1 MIRMGSVSVLLAVLL
16 CGLATSAFAAEEK
29 MTREDYV
36 AKLAEYTQGEQQANA
51 EIVELDAQIGA
62 LQGQLS
68 ELDADIASLDESILR
83 SVGAASNAAVA
94 TFGSQLDGL
103 LGQLEGLMALASE
116 ELYMHHRM
124 ELDDIAAQLEELKQ
138 NKIAAL
144 PEMATKLSRIEDMLG
159 QLQSRGLYDL
169 TQFDYT
175 VEKGDHLWGIAGKE
189 TVYSDPYMW
198 PRIYKA
204 NSDKVADPD
213 LIYPEQVLAIPVAVG
228 ANQYLVQSGDFL
240 FKIAQAVYND
250 PTKWHRI
257 LSANE
262 AQIVEKD
269 MIFPAQVLDIP
280 AN

>member
-1 MIRMGSVSVLLAVLL
+1 MIRKGSVSVLLAVLF
-16 CGLATSAFAAEEK
+16 CGLATSAFAADEK
-29 MTREDYV
+29 MTREEYT

-51 EIVELDAQIGA
+51 EITDLDAQIAA
-62 LQGQLS
+62 LQAQLS
-68 ELDADIASLDESILR
+68 DLDGDIAALDKAILMSID
-83 SVGAASNAAVA
+83 ASSAAVA
-94 TFGSQLDGL
+94 NFGSQLDGI

-124 ELDDIAAQLEELKQ
+124 ELDDIAAQLTELKQ

-144 PEMATKLSRIEDMLG
+144 PEMAAKISRIEGMLD
-159 QLQSRGLYDL
+159 QLQSRSLHDL
-169 TQFDYT
+169 AQFDYT
-175 VEKGDHLWGIAGKE
+175 VEKGDHLWGIAEKE
-189 TVYSDPYMW
+189 TIYSDPYMW

-213 LIYPEQVLAIPVAVG
+213 MIYPNQVLAIPVAVG

-250 PTKWHRI
+250 PTKWHKI

-262 AQIVEKD
+262 SQIVEKD